1 MQEMNGES
9 TITITPLVVPDAVVI
24 IVMMIGVSLTIL
36 TQWPFQKNDNKQPFL
51 FDCEWLMFF
60 FIFCCHFDECWH
72 CGGWHDCFMM
82 MIDVVMVVVL
92 IIIIIIIIIIMM
104 QRTIIAIVFLML
116 FIMMATLVPVLPTT
130 FSSLFHTS
138 LLYCPTTRCALRLI

>member
-60 FIFCCHFDECWH
+60 SYS
-72 CGGWHDCFMM
+72 
-82 MIDVVMVVVL
+82 VVILMNAGIAVVG
-92 IIIIIIIIIIMM
+92 
-104 QRTIIAIVFLML
+104 TIV
-116 FIMMATLVPVLPTT
+116 
-130 FSSLFHTS
+130 S
-138 LLYCPTTRCALRLI
+138 